1 MKFVTPQTLDL
12 SVHAQTLSHFVCLHP
27 CVLNGYQQ
35 YSAESNPKMDIQE
48 GGDRNTP
55 SHFMFVTR
63 DKLWPDG
70 PLGSRIVFTFIQLID
85 LIHDTHHLCMPFR
98 IDGIKAI
105 SRGISGGKQVCDL
118 KFASKSNLG

>member
-1 MKFVTPQTLDL
+1 
-12 SVHAQTLSHFVCLHP
+12 
-27 CVLNGYQQ
+27 
-35 YSAESNPKMDIQE
+35 MDIQE

-118 KFASKSNLG
+118 KFASKSNLGWVCLSSQNDKAILNLRNLQFKFHVIIANYEAIDSCYCTKKK